1 MSDFMDKLKKNAFM
15 AKDEAFKFG
24 RHVWNQAENMVDR
37 TKVNIAINDTE
48 SKINDIYAEIGEK
61 IYSHYNNGD
70 FTEEEIEDKCKK
82 IDSLAEEMNALKE
95 KLAELKKT
103 VKCPNCGEYN
113 DEGNKFCSKCGN
125 TMPARESSTADSDSD
140 DDTVRRVVTIKPQKP
155 ETDDSSDDD
164 NEIFD

>member
-61 IYSHYNNGD
+61 IYSH
-70 FTEEEIEDKCKK
+70 
-82 IDSLAEEMNALKE
+82 
-95 KLAELKKT
+95 
-103 VKCPNCGEYN
+103 
-113 DEGNKFCSKCGN
+113 
-125 TMPARESSTADSDSD
+125 
-140 DDTVRRVVTIKPQKP
+140 
-155 ETDDSSDDD
+155 
-164 NEIFD
+164 